1 MMEDDRTT
9 PLRTFYSRYGKTV
22 FDRIVGIVLAV
33 LTLPV
38 VAVLLVTSATL
49 FGWPPLHRMPRI
61 GRRGQRFDLYRIS
74 TSRDNGND
82 LRGRRL
88 RYSAFIRRTSLDE
101 LPQIW
106 NVALG
111 HMSLVGPR
119 PLDPMAADELSAV
132 LRQRNAARPGLTGPW
147 QVEARGDGR
156 RLLEHVDVDLAYV
169 REISLRRDLALLVRT
184 VPALFQHR
192 ETV

>member
-1 MMEDDRTT
+1 MADERNI
-9 PLRTFYSRYGKTV
+9 PVRTFYSQYGKAV
-22 FDRIVGIVLAV
+22 FDRILGIVLAV
-33 LTLPV
+33 LALPV
-38 VAVLLVTSATL
+38 VVVLLVLSAAF
-49 FGWPPLHRMPRI
+49 FGWPPLRRLPRV
-61 GRRGQRFDLYRIS
+61 GRRGRHFGLYRIS
-74 TSRDNGND
+74 TARGSGSD

-111 HMSLVGPR
+111 HISLVGPR
-119 PLDPMAADELSAV
+119 PLDPTIAGELSTAI
-132 LRQRNAARPGLTGPW
+132 RQRNAARPGLTGPW

-156 RLLEHVDVDLAYV
+156 HLVEHVDLDLAYL
-169 REISLRRDLALLVRT
+169 REMSFGRDLSLLVRT
-184 VPALFQHR
+184 VPALLRHR